1 MEEEESYNVQETD
14 DPSAWSDR
22 LPVSQLCR
30 ICANPNDFL
39 ISIFEG
45 EGSDHELGMK
55 INKHLPIQVCEDDEL
70 PKHICY
76 QCASTLIAWHDM
88 VITCISADNRIRQL
102 YKLEQEESTK
112 NDDQSAE
119 FFDDAADQN
128 TQAEDE
134 CIEQTSSDRLHP
146 ISQDETKLKKVPT
159 SRRANVG
166 KERKSKRNT
175 EMKISQSGL
184 TFPGTTSKTVPG
196 VEIANQK
203 KDTPE
208 QVAAAERC
216 KEPPQTSFK
225 AFQQAQN
232 AMWSVHSQKENSSS
246 RSHGHSVWIKN
257 ENNESGSYCIEKDI
271 SPKSNKALK
280 TCSVKNR
287 SSFLYHCNKCNKL
300 YKKGDYLTHAKT
312 HDQTLSDVWSENCDI
327 DSDSESITVERP
339 KDETPPDKGTSS
351 KMEHQCNVCGK
362 QFARK
367 YDLKRH
373 GKCHMSFEDSLLDA
387 SKTSISCTED
397 SDKDDNSA
405 SDTKKKRNGLFHCEV
420 CGKNFTLK
428 DSYLRHMRIHTG
440 ERPFTCHICGKQF
453 RDSGGLARHLKD
465 VHAGIKNF
473 SCDFCGRSFASKA
486 TREDHRRI
494 HTGERPYICDS
505 CGKTFKSKASLY
517 IHSKIHSDFF
527 PHACSYCEKRFRRR
541 QELLAH
547 VTTHTGEKPH
557 ACDICNKCFRVRGEL
572 LRHKLIHSENKP
584 FVCPTCG
591 LSFRQKRYLK
601 NHEKTRHGKHEPHT

>member
-208 QVAAAERC
+208 QVAAAERSRQPTFKTFLQTQVHDPVVKISSGCENLELIKC
-216 KEPPQTSFK
+216 KEFGTKNISYLKKNPKISLSLFGVRPASMRKLPPL
-225 AFQQAQN
+225 
-232 AMWSVHSQKENSSS
+232 QKVDDKYVSS
-246 RSHGHSVWIKN
+246 
-257 ENNESGSYCIEKDI
+257 D
-271 SPKSNKALK
+271 
-280 TCSVKNR
+280 NR
-287 SSFLYHCNKCNKL
+287 SEQVEKEEIKSASLCSETSSQGCSKTKGNVLKSLRTKCTMQMRNLKSA
-300 YKKGDYLTHAKT
+300 KKNT
-312 HDQTLSDVWSENCDI
+312 VCDI
-327 DSDSESITVERP
+327 
-339 KDETPPDKGTSS
+339 
-351 KMEHQCNVCGK
+351 CGRI
-362 QFARK
+362 FSRI
-367 YDLKRH
+367 YHLKRH
-373 GKCHMSFEDSLLDA
+373 RRIHKIQVETP
-387 SKTSISCTED
+387 SKEEIVFRCD
-397 SDKDDNSA
+397 
-405 SDTKKKRNGLFHCEV
+405 L
-420 CGKNFTLK
+420 CGKILSCKSTLRAHQIVH
-428 DSYLRHMRIHTG
+428 SG
-440 ERPFTCHICGKQF
+440 EKLTCHICGKRFSQT
-453 RDSGGLARHLKD
+453 GLHYHLKH
-465 VHAGIKNF
+465 VHGGVKNHT
-473 SCDFCGRSFASKA
+473 CDICGRGFAVKPA
-486 TREDHRRI
+486 MEDHRRT
-494 HTGERPYICDS
+494 HTGERPYVCS
-505 CGKTFKSKASLY
+505 TCGKSFKTRATLY
-517 IHSKIHSDFF
+517 IHNKTHTDVYPYS
-527 PHACSYCEKRFRRR
+527 CSYCHKLFRN
-541 QELLAH
+541 QHELVKHL
-547 VTTHTGEKPH
+547 VTHTGDRPH
-557 ACDICNKCFRVRGEL
+557 TCSVCGRGFRARNEMT
-572 LRHKLIHSENKP
+572 RHRMLHSDDKP
-584 FVCPTCG
+584 FVCSACG
-591 LSFRQKRYLK
+591 LGFKQERYLK
-601 NHEKTRHGKHEPHT
+601 RHMKAHHPGTVG